1 MSEPIRYSRGSNRKA
16 VTVEQCFAANDDD
29 FIAQILTDVANAKY
43 QQFFCAPVCK
53 GLHPKGVKNNYF
65 QGENYWRLAANT
77 ESWRVARFDC
87 DGFDSART
95 FGLLKACLEQFKGFL
110 YTTTNYTAEAPRC
123 RIVILLDKKVNRS
136 EGKRVCEGIE
146 AEIDLKLN
154 QLAASDPHTPWNPV
168 VEWDKSVYM
177 AEQQCY
183 MPVADP
189 TGKLKT
195 KTGEAV
201 VNAISFRFDGELA
214 SVEHYLSMMPVELK
228 MEGTHKRVKLG
239 INKSGADEQ
248 NYLDCMIG
256 EHTFDDLRDALFSAA
271 MLNISSGARKPWQSI
286 IARLC
291 SLKATAYEDMAYQLA
306 LEWSEAGG
314 AAFDLDV
321 FNDTWETSRADN
333 TSFKAIFSEAQSYG
347 WQNPQKLRPFIQL
360 EKTGFYLTSD
370 GLMENTL
377 VGRDSRT
384 IQARKLTAP
393 FIVRGR
399 TRDAYGGNWGR
410 LVEFSDPD
418 GEIRHCVVPD
428 EQLHKTGSDIPQ
440 RLSALGLWI
449 GNNAGKSL
457 LAYLNLT
464 PTETRIV
471 CTSMTGWF
479 KNRIFVLPDRSIG
492 DSTESVIYQHAGRD
506 KCQLD
511 QWGTLSDW
519 KQHIAAKCAG
529 NSRLVFSVSV
539 ALAAPLMGITG
550 MDGGVFSLLGASTKG
565 KSTAQ
570 HVAASVWGKGAT
582 SGGYVRTW
590 NTSMVGLEIMA
601 STHNDLPLILDELK
615 SVSSKVVGSA
625 AYMLAMGRG
634 KERGNKD
641 IAMRETLQWRT
652 LVLASSEKPFDSYL
666 RAANETVEAGQQ
678 ARFVDIPAIVND
690 VTGVFED
697 LHGLPHD
704 EESAKSFADRLN
716 SLAALYHGAAG
727 IAWLEY
733 LTSQER
739 SALMAR
745 IESLRQA
752 FRQQY
757 RPENTGSQ
765 LDRVME
771 RFVLCAIAGELATS
785 AGITGWGEGEAF
797 KGTGKCFLAYVNGR
811 GTLRDMEGVNGVEHL
826 KQYLSDNRTSTFMS
840 CRTDKV
846 RVHDGYITLM
856 NDECIT
862 TFDNLDDDQTDGVD
876 ECYWI
881 LPDAMKRILGNH
893 NLGATLNELENSGVL
908 RCKQDIHGRVEHN
921 PRMIDPVQN
930 QRRRYY
936 RIDSSKLFS

>member
-1 MSEPIRYSRGSNRKA
+1 MSAAICYSRGTSLKA
-16 VTVEQCFAANDDD
+16 TTVEQRYAANDDD
-29 FIAQILTDVANAKY
+29 FIDQILADVANAKF

-53 GLHPKGVKNNYF
+53 GLHPKGDKNSYF

-87 DGFDSART
+87 DGFDSPRT
-95 FGLLKACLEQFKGFL
+95 FELLKVYLKQFKGFL
-110 YTTTNYTAEAPRC
+110 YTTTNYTAESPRC
-123 RIVILLDKKVNRS
+123 RVVILLDKEVNRS
-136 EGKRVCEGIE
+136 EGKRVCKGIE
-146 AEIDLKLN
+146 AEINLKLR
-154 QLAASDPHTPWNPV
+154 QMAASDPINPWLPV
-168 VEWDKSVYM
+168 IEWDKSVYM

-183 MPVADP
+183 TPVVNL
-189 TGKLKT
+189 TGELKT
-195 KTGEAV
+195 KTGETA
-201 VNAISFRFDGELA
+201 VNAITCRFDGKLA
-214 SVEHYLSMMPVELK
+214 NVEHYLFMVPAEPTKESGHEL
-228 MEGTHKRVKLG
+228 VKFD
-239 INKSGADEQ
+239 INKPDVENQ
-248 NYLDCMIG
+248 NFLDCMVS
-256 EHTFDDLRDALFSAA
+256 EHTLEDLRDALFSPA
-271 MLNISSGARKPWQSI
+271 MLDISSGSRKPWQTV

-291 SLKATAYEDMAYQLA
+291 SLKETAYEESAYQLA

-314 AAFDLDV
+314 DAFELDV
-321 FNDTWETSRADN
+321 FNETWETSRADN
-333 TSFKAIFSEAQSYG
+333 TSYKAIFSEAQNGG
-347 WQNPQKLRPFIQL
+347 WQNAQKLRPYIQL
-360 EKTGFYLTSD
+360 EKTGFYLTTE
-370 GLMENTL
+370 GLMENIL
-377 VGRDSRT
+377 VGKEGRS

-393 FIVRGR
+393 FTVRGR

-418 GEIRHCVVPD
+418 GETRHYVVPD
-428 EQLHKTGSDIPQ
+428 EQLHKQGSEIPQ
-440 RLSALGLWI
+440 RLSSKGLWI

-471 CTSMTGWF
+471 CTSVTGWF
-479 KNRIFVLPDRSIG
+479 ENRIFVLPDRSIG
-492 DSTESVIYQHAGRD
+492 DSAELVIYQHAGRD
-506 KCQLD
+506 KCQLA
-511 QWGTLSDW
+511 QSGTLAEW

-539 ALAAPLMGITG
+539 ALAAPLMGMTG

-570 HVAASVWGKGAT
+570 HVAASVWGKGTT

-697 LHGLPHD
+697 FHGLPHA
-704 EESAKSFADRLN
+704 EESAKSFADQLN
-716 SLAALYHGAAG
+716 NLSALHHGVAG
-727 IAWLEY
+727 VAWLEY

-739 SALMAR
+739 SALMTR

-757 RPENTGSQ
+757 RPEDTGSQ

-785 AGITGWGEGEAF
+785 AGITGWEEGEAF
-797 KGTGKCFLAYVNGR
+797 KGTGKCFQAYVNGR

-840 CRTDKV
+840 CSNDKV

-862 TFDNLDDDQTDGVD
+862 AFDNLDDEQNEAVD

-881 LPDAMKRILGNH
+881 LPEAMKRILANH
-893 NLGATLNELENSGVL
+893 NVAATLNELENLGVL
-908 RCKQDIHGRVEHN
+908 RSKQDIQGRVEHN
-921 PRMIDPVQN
+921 PRMTDPVQN